1 MILLYLLITLLIVAR
16 TNTIALNRTLT
27 ASQLQAPA
35 RVSSGRLPNP
45 YPVPLSPIALDFLDR
60 STGPSVSQ
68 AGMTRLLDKARDDI
82 MDRLKRHGDRPI
94 SHETHVIKSDG
105 IVFVYESKTSLRILK
120 YSEVLAVIRG
130 FNDKGR
136 RDESRYRLATV
147 QYMEAPGRWVYT
159 GDAAVLRSVG
169 VDDA

>member
-1 MILLYLLITLLIVAR
+1 MLLYLLITLLVVAR
-16 TNTIALNRTLT
+16 ANTVAINHTLKGP
-27 ASQLQAPA
+27 QLQAPA
-35 RVSSGRLPNP
+35 RLSSGHLPNP
-45 YPVPLSPIALDFLDR
+45 YPVPSSPIALDFLDR

-68 AGMTRLLDKARDDI
+68 AGMTHLLDKARDDV
-82 MDRLKRHGDRPI
+82 MDRLKRHGDRLI
-94 SHETHVIKSDG
+94 SHETHVVKSDG
-105 IVFVYESKTSLRILK
+105 IVFVYESKTSLRIMK

-136 RDESRYRLATV
+136 RDGSRYRLATV
-147 QYMEAPGRWVYT
+147 QYMEASGRWVYT